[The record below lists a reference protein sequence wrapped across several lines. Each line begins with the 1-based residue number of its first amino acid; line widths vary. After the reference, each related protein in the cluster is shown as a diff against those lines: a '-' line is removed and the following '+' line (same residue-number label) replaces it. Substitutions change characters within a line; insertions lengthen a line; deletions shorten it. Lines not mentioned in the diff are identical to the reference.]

1 MKKPRISVTRHD
13 TATICKVLSHPA
25 NGFGGTV
32 VYNEFRCA
40 DDPLDDYFI
49 VRERNWMVNVDFIRN
64 TSFKKRED
72 AENRMLQGMLEIII
86 EENRVAKWNRR

>member
-25 NGFGGTV
+25 NGFGGMV
-32 VYNEFRCA
+32 CYNEFRRA
-40 DDPLDDYFI
+40 DDPLDDYLI
-49 VRERNWMVNVDFIRN
+49 VRERNWVVNVDFVRN

-86 EENRVAKWNRR
+86 DEDRIKNLRR